1 MNLRTLFWLSVITG
15 CLMAPIVQGQSVKL
29 DGFYDPSND
38 NYTTSTTVGW
48 VNGHEL
54 AKGNSVY
61 GDASGSAD
69 SWDQTNVRYGYDAQ
83 QDYFFL
89 YIEVPIYAKAMEW
102 DNSGNAATT
111 IANFWRYDLGGKNL
125 HGKDD
130 KTNSLDFSN
139 ATGSEKLEFLNSDIT
154 IEVDGKGKGKG
165 KASYDVAFTANLY
178 SSVDNKWG
186 LVDSKDSVDYI
197 LESGKG
203 TTSLSLNPDI
213 PMAFEFK
220 FNAKDVNFD
229 EGTILTSLERGVV
242 FHLSPEMI
250 PEPSSTLLLGMS
262 SVIMLLRRKR

>member
-1 MNLRTLFWLSVITG
+1 MSLRTLFWLSVITG
-15 CLMAPIVQGQSVKL
+15 CLLGPIAQGQSVTL
-29 DGFYDPSND
+29 DGFYDASND

-54 AKGNSVY
+54 KNGNSVY

-69 SWDQTNVRYGYDAQ
+69 SWDQTNVRYGYDEQ

-102 DNSGNAATT
+102 DDSGNAATT

-125 HGKDD
+125 HGEDD
-130 KTNSLDFSN
+130 KTNSLDFNN
-139 ATGSEKLEFLNSDIT
+139 ATGSEKLEFLNKDIT
-154 IEVDGKGKGKG
+154 LNSKGKVN
-165 KASYDVAFTANLY
+165 DVAFTADLDGN
-178 SSVDNKWG
+178 VDDKWG

-220 FNAKDVNFD
+220 FDTTDSSFEEA
-229 EGTILTSLERGVV
+229 TILASLERGVV

>member
-15 CLMAPIVQGQSVKL
+15 CLMAPIAQGQSVTL
-29 DGFYDPSND
+29 DGFYDASND

-54 AKGNSVY
+54 KNGNSVY

-69 SWDQTNVRYGYDAQ
+69 SWDQTNVRYGYDEQ

-102 DNSGNAATT
+102 DDSGNAATT

-125 HGKDD
+125 HGDDD
-130 KTNSLDFSN
+130 KTNSLDFNN
-139 ATGSEKLEFLNSDIT
+139 ATGSEKLEFLDSDIS
-154 IEVDGKGKGKG
+154 IEVDSKGKSKV
-165 KASYDVAFTANLY
+165 SYDVAFTADLDG
-178 SSVDNKWG
+178 SVDAKWG

-197 LESGKG
+197 LDSGKG

-220 FNAKDVNFD
+220 FDTTHSSFV
-229 EGTILTSLERGVV
+229 ESTILDSLERGVV

>member
-1 MNLRTLFWLSVITG
+1 
-15 CLMAPIVQGQSVKL
+15 MAPIAQGQSVTL
-29 DGFYDPSND
+29 DGFYDASND

-54 AKGNSVY
+54 KNGNSVY

-69 SWDQTNVRYGYDAQ
+69 SWDQTNVRYGYDEQ

-102 DNSGNAATT
+102 DDSGNAATT

-125 HGKDD
+125 HGEDD
-130 KTNSLDFSN
+130 KTKSLDFNN
-139 ATGSEKLEFLNSDIT
+139 ATGSEKHEFLNKEIT
-154 IEVDGKGKGKG
+154 LNSKGKVN
-165 KASYDVAFTANLY
+165 DVAFTADLDGN
-178 SSVDNKWG
+178 VDDKWG

-220 FNAKDVNFD
+220 FDTTHPSFV
-229 EGTILTSLERGVV
+229 ESTILDSLERGVV